1 VGNRIPSI
9 PVVLLAK
16 GDPKKTKG
24 GCGMIRELVVA
35 LVFLSLAVTAAMWL
49 GGAPRLAV
57 DSIEASVAV
66 R

>member
-1 VGNRIPSI
+1 
-9 PVVLLAK
+9 LLAK